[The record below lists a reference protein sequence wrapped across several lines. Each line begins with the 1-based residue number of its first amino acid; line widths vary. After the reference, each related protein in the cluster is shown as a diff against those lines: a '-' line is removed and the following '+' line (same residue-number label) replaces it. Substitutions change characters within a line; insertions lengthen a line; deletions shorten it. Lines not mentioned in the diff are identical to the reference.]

1 MSGKIIVL
9 GLTGGIGGGKSLV
22 ASHLEKYGAK
32 VIYADQIARQII
44 DTNKL
49 IKKKIIRAF
58 GKEAYL
64 PNGHL
69 DRRRVADLIFK
80 YPELK
85 SVLNK
90 IVHPPTIKV
99 IDEIIKKLRNKQ
111 KTRLIVVEAALIFEA
126 GVERK
131 FDYILVVNAPINIR
145 ISRLMKRDK
154 ISREKIRNRIKSQ
167 ISNRKKITRADFI
180 INNTG
185 TKKDLEKISKF
196 LYNLLTQPA

>member
-1 MSGKIIVL
+1 MSGKIIIL
-9 GLTGGIGGGKSLV
+9 GLTGGIGSGKSLV
-22 ASHLEKYGAK
+22 ASYLEKYGAK
-32 VIYADQIARQII
+32 VLYADQIARKII

-49 IKKKIIRAF
+49 IKKKIIHTF
-58 GKEAYL
+58 GKEVYL

-69 DRRRVADLIFK
+69 DRSKVADLIFK

-85 SVLNK
+85 SILNK
-90 IVHPPTIKV
+90 IVHPATIRV
-99 IDEIIKKLRNKQ
+99 IDETIKKLKI
-111 KTRLIVVEAALIFEA
+111 KEGTRLVVLEAALIFEA

-145 ISRLMKRDK
+145 ISRLIKRDK

-167 ISNRKKITRADFI
+167 ISNREKITRADFI
-180 INNTG
+180 INNIG

-196 LYNLLTQPA
+196 LYDLLIQTA